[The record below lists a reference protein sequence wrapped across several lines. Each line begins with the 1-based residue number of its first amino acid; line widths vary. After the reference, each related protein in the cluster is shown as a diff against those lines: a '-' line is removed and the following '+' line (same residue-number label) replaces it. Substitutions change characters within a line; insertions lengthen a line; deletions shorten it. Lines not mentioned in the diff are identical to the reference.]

1 MLEVTDSAQKK
12 IADYFKEKEVEPVRI
27 LLQEGG
33 CGGPSLNMGLD
44 EAKDTDNVYDLGGV
58 QYLVDKDLM
67 SKAKFIKVDFTE
79 MGFKLTSRTPLGG
92 GGGCSGC
99 GSSGSC
105 S

>member
-1 MLEVTDSAQKK
+1 MLEVTDMAQKK
-12 IADYFKEKEVEPVRI
+12 IADYFKDKELEPVRI
-27 LLQEGG
+27 LLQDGG

-44 EAKDTDNVYDLGGV
+44 EAKDTDNVYDLGGI
-58 QYLVDKDLM
+58 QYLVDKNLM
-67 SKAKFIKVDFTE
+67 GKAKFIKVDFGE

-92 GGGCSGC
+92 GGCSGC